1 MKNMNKFKIIML
13 TIMVSLCCSFTLP
26 TIAYGEENQTTEE
39 PTLQTLTPNYANTGT
54 ATESKKF
61 HNWIF
66 SFQETKTVIVQPVKI
81 AKSGVLS
88 LSLSPDFF
96 KNQYRISLYGDSD
109 LKEHLAT
116 YYYDSTKASTPITFK
131 LAKAQTYY
139 IEIESHEAN
148 IPTNSVTVTPILYGN
163 SNRQIYA
170 NQTIC
175 SYSTKEQGA
184 IFYKIVAKG
193 NGILKFSSSDAG
205 VKVQLLNGNKKAI
218 SSVSTLRNSQSPTS
232 YTVKKGTYYLKVTS
246 PDVYHFTYQFLG
258 MTVQAGHSIQIA
270 KQISFGRTYKGMGY
284 LLQSTNQADWYKFK
298 LYKYKKVALKFH
310 VSDDAAFRITI
321 YDTNKH
327 PLPSGS
333 FALPVDGSSTLLLKS
348 AAAWKPGTY
357 YIKINKTKQN
367 TSGYY
372 TFWVK

>member
-1 MKNMNKFKIIML
+1 
-13 TIMVSLCCSFTLP
+13 MVSLCCSFTLP

-66 SFQETKTVIVQPVKI
+66 SFKI

-116 YYYDSTKASTPITFK
+116 YYYDSTKASTPITFHI
-131 LAKAQTYY
+131 AKAQTYY

-148 IPTNSVTVTPILYGN
+148 IPTNAVTVKP
-163 SNRQIYA
+163 
-170 NQTIC
+170 
-175 SYSTKEQGA
+175 

-258 MTVQAGHSIQIA
+258 MTVKAGHSIQTA

-284 LLQSTNQADWYKFK
+284 LLQSTNQADWYKFS

-310 VSDDAAFRITI
+310 VSDDASFRITI

-333 FALPVDGSSTLLLKS
+333 FTLPVDGSSTLLLKS